1 MTETMLL
8 VPMRTAKQ
16 GVALNQGKLK
26 DAYKKET
33 STVEIKQEDMDRL
46 GLKTGDRVRLRAGTE
61 EVIVSCKPRKVGKKV
76 QDTATGIIFLPY
88 GPVSSALMTDGDTAG
103 TGMPDSKHLI
113 VEIEGPLAQEESDG

>member
-16 GVALNQGKLK
+16 GAALNAGKLK

-33 STVEIKQEDMDRL
+33 STIEMKQEDMDRL
-46 GLKTGDRVRLRAGTE
+46 GLKTGDRVRMRAGTE
-61 EVIVSCKPRKVGKKV
+61 EVIVSCKPRKVAKKV
-76 QDTATGIIFLPY
+76 SDTATGIIFLPY
-88 GPVSSALMTDGDTAG
+88 GPTTSALMIDGDTAG

-113 VEIEGPLAQEESDG
+113 VEIEGPLAQEVSDG

>member
-16 GVALNQGKLK
+16 GVALNAGKLK
-26 DAYKKET
+26 DAYIKET

-46 GLKTGDRVRLRAGTE
+46 GLKAGDQVRLRKSGE
-61 EVIVSCKPRKVGKKV
+61 EVIVSCKPRKVSKKV

-88 GPVSSALMTDGDTAG
+88 GPVTSALMVDGDTAG